1 MTLTRDDRAAITD
14 LIALHGHLVDSGQLD
29 RLDELFTVDVVYD
42 LEALGYGRLTGI
54 DAIRD
59 AAVALGDKNP
69 VGHHVTNVLITDA
82 NGDDVEV
89 SSKGFG
95 VQADGSVGSV
105 VYEDVVRR
113 EPQGWRI
120 ASRKVLPRR
129 APLQR

>member
-1 MTLTRDDRAAITD
+1 MTLTRDDRAAIAD
-14 LIALHGHLVDSGQLD
+14 LIALHGHLVDSGQFD

-82 NGDDVEV
+82 NGGDVEV

-129 APLQR
+129 TPLQR